1 MGIELGSI
9 KKSLIGHH
17 NRTKN
22 TFRLVE
28 NKYPL
33 FDNENESLFLLTR
46 DHFFS
51 ITSPQIDSVLTN
63 FLRYRDFHRIKR
75 LVADVFVVLGVFIAF
90 GFILKY
96 ATLLDGYDTI
106 LKILS
111 SKPVSVLFGISI
123 FAIIILWHDFYEDKS
138 HPVQMPKV
146 KKIPQK
152 DIDEI
157 KGVGFK
163 FGRYVHLDIISF
175 ANEELLEILCMYYK
189 NGSVDLL
196 GIYEELIDESYEV
209 KQILR
214 RAGLQL
220 DSSVLQNENIQFN
233 ELENISVSALRDLFV
248 YIAEEGVLSEA
259 SQLGLESL
267 FLAITKV
274 VPDLS
279 KYLQKNNINLDIL
292 REVCVYEYDL
302 IRRKKRGRYLDPNVP
317 YFRKGGI
324 ANQWIYGYTFILSHF
339 SKEINKE
346 VAESPDIFGIGHDEE
361 VDAIIS
367 VLGKLANKNA
377 LLIGEPGVGK
387 SSIILGLAQRINY
400 ADVPEQLR
408 SKRIIQLD
416 LNNLVATAQKYSNL
430 EELVIKTM
438 KELEKAGNTILY
450 IDEIQQ
456 LIPSKEGD
464 SGYNLA
470 GILLP
475 YVLNSKFPIIGT
487 INYADYKKF
496 FYSNESLRQS
506 FTNIEIKEISANDAM
521 KILESKVPV
530 LEKNFNCFLTFPA
543 LAAAVDI
550 SQRYIKDR
558 KLPSS
563 AVQTIEATCAWAQS
577 NGVEKVTAEHVSKA
591 VSLQKNINI
600 TAIDQEESN
609 RLMKL
614 EENIRS
620 RVVGQDEAVT
630 AIAEALRRA
639 RTDIRNPNK
648 PIGTF
653 LFMGPTGVGKTH
665 VAKVVAEEFF
675 NVKDSMIRV
684 DMSEYQDVSSVEKFL
699 GSSSG
704 GGVLGQE
711 SISLIDKIKSNP
723 HSVVLFDEIEKAA
736 PSILDLFLQIFDD
749 GILTSSLGETVDFTN
764 AIIICTSNIGSKI
777 LLDSLN
783 QKDVLWEEAES
794 RALLELRQSIKPEL
808 LNRFD
813 KIIVFAPHDLN
824 NLSKIAT
831 LLLTDL
837 AKRLLEKGITVTW
850 SEQIPMLI
858 ANKSNEPGFG
868 ARPMRRYIQD
878 KIEGQIAK
886 GIIEQQVKPGEEIVI
901 KESWIT

>member
-111 SKPVSVLFGISI
+111 SKPVNVLFGISI

>member
-1 MGIELGSI
+1 MAIEFGSI
-9 KKSLIGHH
+9 KKSIIGKH

-22 TFRLVE
+22 SFALIE

-33 FDNENESLFLLTR
+33 LDSEDESLFLVTR

-51 ITSPQIDSVLTN
+51 VSSPQIESVLAN
-63 FLRYRDFHRIKR
+63 FLRYRDFNRIKR
-75 LVADVFVVLGVFIAF
+75 LVADIFVVFGVLIAF
-90 GFILKY
+90 GLILKY
-96 ATLLDGYDTI
+96 ATLLEDYPTI
-106 LKILS
+106 LSILS
-111 SKPVSVLFGISI
+111 SKFINVLFGISI

-146 KKIPQK
+146 KRIPQK

-163 FGRYVHLDIISF
+163 FGRYAHLNIISF
-175 ANEELLEILCMYYK
+175 ANEELLEELCIHHK
-189 NGSVDLL
+189 NGRINLFN
-196 GIYEELIDESYEV
+196 IYKELIDENYEV

-214 RAGLQL
+214 RAGVVL
-220 DSSVLQNENIQFN
+220 DSTVIQNENILFGD
-233 ELENISVSALRDLFV
+233 LESISISSLRDLFV

-259 SQLGLESL
+259 PQLGLEHL
-267 FLAITKV
+267 FLAITKI

-279 KYLQKNNINLDIL
+279 KYLKRSNINLDIL
-292 REVCVYEYDL
+292 REVCIYEYDL
-302 IRRKKRGRYLDPNVP
+302 MRKRKRGQYLNPNIP

-324 ANQWIYGYTFILSHF
+324 GNQWIYGYTFILSHF

-361 VDAIIS
+361 VDAIVS
-367 VLGKLANKNA
+367 VLGKLSNKNA

-400 ADVPEQLR
+400 ADVPAQLKD
-408 SKRIIQLD
+408 KRIIQLD
-416 LNNLVATAQKYSNL
+416 LNNLVATSQKYSNI

-438 KELEKAGNTILY
+438 NELEKAGNTILY

-456 LIPSKEGD
+456 LVPSKEGNT
-464 SGYNLA
+464 GYNLA

-475 YVLNSKFPIIGT
+475 YVLNSKFPIIGS
-487 INYADYKKF
+487 INYADYKKY

-543 LAAAVDI
+543 LAAAVDV

-577 NGVEKVTAEHVSKA
+577 NGIEKITAEHVSKA
-591 VSLQKNINI
+591 VSIQKNINI

-620 RVVGQDEAVT
+620 KVVGQDDAVT

-675 NVKDSMIRV
+675 AAKDNMIRV
-684 DMSEYQDVSSVEKFL
+684 DMSEYQDISSIDKFL
-699 GSSSG
+699 GSSDGSSI
-704 GGVLGQE
+704 LGQA
-711 SISLIDKIKSNP
+711 SISLIDRIKSNP
-723 HSVVLFDEIEKAA
+723 HSVVLFDEIEKAN
-736 PSILDLFLQIFDD
+736 PKILDLFLQIFDD
-749 GILTSSLGETVDFTN
+749 GILTSAHGETVDFTN

-777 LLDSLN
+777 LLDSLD
-783 QKDVLWEEAES
+783 QKNVLWDEAKD
-794 RALLELRQSIKPEL
+794 RALLELRQSVKPEL

-813 KIIVFAPHDLN
+813 KIIVFAPHELN
-824 NLSKIAT
+824 NLAQIAN

-886 GIIEQQVKPGEEIVI
+886 GIIEQEIKSGENIVI